1 MGSSRAHFCGL
12 VRPATAVASHESDTD
27 VDDVCGLS
35 AAQYSRWAS
44 QQSEQ
49 RPVNAAIGL
58 KRLAVAAAAII
69 AAVIISLV
77 GLSLLLPAA
86 SVRDAVKSEIQA
98 VTGLDP
104 VLGDDISL
112 SLFPSGSVRFRNV
125 VLANEAAGEP
135 AVAADELIARL
146 RYFPLLAGHIEIADV
161 TLVRPIIKVA
171 FSASGDS
178 NWSGLISA
186 LARGLAPQADRA
198 ASFSEIGIQDG
209 TVIVYDGRSDA
220 TERLEDLEF
229 QVAWPSI
236 SRSFGANGHFTWHN
250 EKVDASLTLSDFLA
264 ALTGDR
270 SGLKVRLS
278 SAPLTLAFDGSA
290 SDEPTLKVQ
299 GTLGVDAP
307 SLREALRWIGNDKLP
322 FGGFGR
328 FALRA
333 QSDIGGRM
341 AALSNVNVELD
352 GNSAEGALTV
362 SANPHRFVQGTLAS
376 DTLDLTPYVSGI
388 RLQARNERNWNQLPI
403 TLDGFNGL
411 SLDLRLSAANIKI
424 SSASLGRTAVAATMH
439 DGKLN
444 ITVGESQ
451 AFGGVAKG
459 TLGLATA
466 DGGVAVTSH
475 MQFTDVDLDNCLGQ
489 VFGLHKVEGRGTL
502 TVNLDGAGD
511 SVLAVTHALNGMAT
525 LNAGAGALTGIN
537 IEQLLRRLERRPLS
551 GSGDFRSGRTPFD
564 QLAINLTVN
573 QALVSIDE
581 MRVVGPS
588 VRLAVAGQASVPTR
602 ALDPKRVATLIST
615 ATANEFELPFVVQ
628 GPWDDPIMLPDAQS
642 LIRRSGAAAPLLSGG
657 KPLNA
662 GDAVR
667 SVIDQLMATPQTAN
681 SPSVAPAVAP
691 AATPAAAPSAPNS
704 RQ

>member
-1 MGSSRAHFCGL
+1 
-12 VRPATAVASHESDTD
+12 VTAAF
-27 VDDVCGLS
+27 
-35 AAQYSRWAS
+35 
-44 QQSEQ
+44 
-49 RPVNAAIGL
+49 GL
-58 KRLAVAAAAII
+58 KRLAIAAAALI
-69 AAVIISLV
+69 AAVLISV
-77 GLSLLLPAA
+77 IGISSLLPAA
-86 SVRDAVKSEIQA
+86 SVRDAVKSEIGA

-125 VLANEAAGEP
+125 ALANQTGSEP
-135 AVAADELIARL
+135 AVTADELIARL
-146 RYFPLLAGHIEIADV
+146 RYFPLLAGRIEIADV
-161 TLVRPIIKVA
+161 TLVRPTIKVA

-178 NWSGLISA
+178 NWSGLVSS
-186 LARGLAPQADRA
+186 LARALAPQSERA
-198 ASFSEIGIQDG
+198 AAFSEIGIQDG
-209 TVIVYDGRSDA
+209 TVILYDARSDA
-220 TERLEDLEF
+220 TERLEGLDF

-270 SGLKVRLS
+270 SGLKIRLS

-299 GTLGVDAP
+299 GTLGIEAA
-307 SLREALRWIGNDKLP
+307 SLREALRWIGNDRLP

-333 QSDIGGRM
+333 QSDIRGR
-341 AALSNVNVELD
+341 AASLSNVNVELD

-362 SANPHRFVQGTLAS
+362 SADPRRLVQGTLATE
-376 DTLDLTPYVSGI
+376 TLDLTPYVSGV
-388 RLQARNERNWNQLPI
+388 RLLASNERNWNQLPI
-403 TLDGFNGL
+403 TLDGFNDL

-424 SSASLGRTAVAATMH
+424 STARLGRTAVAATMR
-439 DGKLN
+439 DGKFN

-459 TLGLATA
+459 TLGLAGGE
-466 DGGVAVTSH
+466 GGVAITTH
-475 MQFTDVDLDNCLGQ
+475 MQFADVDLDNCLGQ

-511 SVLAVTHALNGMAT
+511 SVLAVTHGLNGTAT

-564 QLAINLTVN
+564 QLAISLKVN
-573 QALVSIDE
+573 QGLVSIDD

-588 VRLAVAGQASVPTR
+588 VRLAVAGQASVPGR
-602 ALDPKRVATLIST
+602 DLDLRGVATLIST
-615 ATANEFELPFVVQ
+615 ASADQFELPFVVQ

-657 KPLNA
+657 RPLNA
-662 GDAVR
+662 GEAVR
-667 SVIDQLMATPQTAN
+667 SVIDQLMAAPPTPTA
-681 SPSVAPAVAP
+681 SPAASPAAAP
-691 AATPAAAPSAPNS
+691 AATPSTPRSS
-704 RQ
+704 Q

>member
-1 MGSSRAHFCGL
+1 
-12 VRPATAVASHESDTD
+12 VTAAF
-27 VDDVCGLS
+27 
-35 AAQYSRWAS
+35 
-44 QQSEQ
+44 
-49 RPVNAAIGL
+49 GL
-58 KRLAVAAAAII
+58 KRLAIAAAALI
-69 AAVIISLV
+69 AAVLIAVIGVYS
-77 GLSLLLPAA
+77 LLPAA
-86 SVRDAVKSEIQA
+86 SVRDAVKAEIRA

-112 SLFPSGSVRFRNV
+112 LLFPSGSVRFRNV
-125 VLANEAAGEP
+125 VLANQTAG
-135 AVAADELIARL
+135 
-146 RYFPLLAGHIEIADV
+146 IEIADV
-161 TLVRPIIKVA
+161 TLVRPTIRVA
-171 FSASGDS
+171 FSATGEC
-178 NWSGLISA
+178 NWSGLISS
-186 LARGLAPQADRA
+186 LARALAPQSERVA
-198 ASFSEIGIQDG
+198 AFSEIGIQDG
-209 TVIVYDGRSDA
+209 TVILYDARSDA
-220 TERLEDLEF
+220 TERLEGLEF

-236 SRSFGANGHFTWHN
+236 SRSFGANGHFTWHKEN
-250 EKVDASLTLSDFLA
+250 VEASLTLSDFLA

-270 SGLKVRLS
+270 SGLKIRLI

-290 SDEPTLKVQ
+290 SDQPTLKVQ
-299 GTLGVDAP
+299 GTLSVEAA
-307 SLREALRWIGNDKLP
+307 SLREALHWIGNDRLP

-333 QSDIGGRM
+333 QSDIGGRV

-352 GNSAEGALTV
+352 GNSAEGALTI
-362 SANPHRFVQGTLAS
+362 SADPRRLVQGTLAT

-388 RLQARNERNWNQLPI
+388 RLLARNERNWNQLPI
-403 TLDGFNGL
+403 TLDGFNDL

-424 SSASLGRTAVAATMH
+424 STARLGRTAVAATMRQ
-439 DGKLN
+439 GKLN

-459 TLGLATA
+459 TLGLASV
-466 DGGVAVTSH
+466 DGGVAVTTH

-489 VFGLHKVEGRGTL
+489 VFGLHKIEGRGTL
-502 TVNLDGAGD
+502 SVNLDGTGD
-511 SVLAVTHALNGMAT
+511 SVLAVTHGLNGAAT

-564 QLAINLTVN
+564 QLAINLKVS
-573 QALVSIDE
+573 QGLVSIDE

-588 VRLAVAGQASVPTR
+588 VRLGVIGQASVPTR
-602 ALDPKRVATLIST
+602 DLDLKGVATLIST

-642 LIRRSGAAAPLLSGG
+642 LIRRSGAAAPLLGG

-667 SVIDQLMATPQTAN
+667 SVIDQLMAAPSTPPA
-681 SPSVAPAVAP
+681 SPAVSP
-691 AATPAAAPSAPNS
+691 AATAAPSAPNS
-704 RQ
+704 TR